1 VCRHFAVLATS
12 RTFIFLQILY
22 CSCRQFARTSK
33 QRKSLAVRATA
44 HGNACLDGLSY
55 CILWYFFIGSAFS
68 MPPPYLF
75 RKGCTN
81 ASTYCTCVH
90 ARHAST
96 YCTNASMYVM
106 RPCTSC
112 VHLLYKCVHVRH
124 ASIYCTN
131 ASMYVMR
138 PLAVQMRPLVVHD
151 QGLPPLPPKSDER
164 KAKSQA
170 ATPGQW
176 CGVLHT

>member
-1 VCRHFAVLATS
+1 
-12 RTFIFLQILY
+12 
-22 CSCRQFARTSK
+22 
-33 QRKSLAVRATA
+33 
-44 HGNACLDGLSY
+44 
-55 CILWYFFIGSAFS
+55 

-96 YCTNASMYVM
+96 
-106 RPCTSC
+106 
-112 VHLLYKCVHVRH
+112 
-124 ASIYCTN
+124 YCTN